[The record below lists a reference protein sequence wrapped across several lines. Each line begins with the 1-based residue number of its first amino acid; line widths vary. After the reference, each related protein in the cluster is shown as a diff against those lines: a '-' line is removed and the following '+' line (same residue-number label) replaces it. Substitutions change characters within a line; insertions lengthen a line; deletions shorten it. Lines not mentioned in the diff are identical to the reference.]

1 MSIVHFAGANG
12 DRGKRDAQV
21 AAGQQLPGVH
31 APGKPKFDWKNWLL
45 DNIVTANTKGVHVVE
60 LAFGDITTSK
70 PEEIVNIKRSLKD
83 NCEYEVLFY
92 YDDVGFINKC
102 VLTEYPAE
110 K

>member
-45 DNIVTANTKGVHVVE
+45 
-60 LAFGDITTSK
+60 TTSS
-70 PEEIVNIKRSLKD
+70 P
-83 NCEYEVLFY
+83 
-92 YDDVGFINKC
+92 
-102 VLTEYPAE
+102 
-110 K
+110 